1 MSRAAWRVVLALPKG
16 NLYHL
21 TLFFLL
27 AVQQT
32 DMWVGSSFRK
42 GVQPTILAG
51 IWFAF
56 AVTWPIPLSILPS
69 FRQLLLLP
77 LTARDAGGLMV
88 LLRVGLPT
96 LCLVGSQTLWA
107 FATSG
112 PLCSPARIVN
122 TLCLTLSLSAAFP
135 LMTLVPFLPLPV
147 SAWRMQNDYPPS
159 GHGVRRM
166 RLFAA
171 AAVWLGAPAIAVL
184 PFLTLRHGV
193 FQGTLIS
200 VSIGVVLTAL
210 AWRWREQLVVVS
222 FQSDRATSGSS
233 GALARPAWRG
243 WAGFVP
249 LVLPSFRWQV
259 VVSAATQAFAMTT
272 WHSHGAPSFVQHSML
287 VMLPAILVALGFVL
301 IVDSARALRMLP
313 IAPAALSLVLL
324 ALLVVPAVLSNLG
337 ALATLA
343 LAPHAAIYTPRDA
356 ALWFLCI
363 VAYAICLAPSIKL
376 AHLRWQGALLCGVM
390 LLQACVLVPLY
401 AAGAA
406 LPPAGW
412 LLAAAAVLLGG
423 SFVWLRHTL
432 RTTIPRAMVTA

>member
-1 MSRAAWRVVLALPKG
+1 ML
-16 NLYHL
+16 
-21 TLFFLL
+21 
-27 AVQQT
+27 
-32 DMWVGSSFRK
+32 
-42 GVQPTILAG
+42 
-51 IWFAF
+51 
-56 AVTWPIPLSILPS
+56 
-69 FRQLLLLP
+69 
-77 LTARDAGGLMV
+77 
-88 LLRVGLPT
+88 
-96 LCLVGSQTLWA
+96 
-107 FATSG
+107 
-112 PLCSPARIVN
+112 
-122 TLCLTLSLSAAFP
+122 
-135 LMTLVPFLPLPV
+135 TLVPFLPLNSSP
-147 SAWRMQNDYPPS
+147 WRSMNDYPPF
-159 GHGVRRM
+159 GHGVRQM

-171 AAVWLGAPAIAVL
+171 AAVWLVAPAIAVL
-184 PFLTLRHGV
+184 PFFTLPHGRV
-193 FQGTLIS
+193 QGTLIS
-200 VSIGVVLTAL
+200 MSIGVALTAL
-210 AWRWREQLVVVS
+210 AWSQRERIAIEA
-222 FQSDRATSGSS
+222 FRSDKTLSTA
-233 GALARPAWRG
+233 AARPVRMSWRG

-363 VAYAICLAPSIKL
+363 IVYTICLAPSIKL

-401 AAGAA
+401 ATGAA

-412 LLAAAAVLLGG
+412 LLAAGAVLLGG

>member
-1 MSRAAWRVVLALPKG
+1 VSPAAWRVVRALPRSSSYQLP
-16 NLYHL
+16 LYL
-21 TLFFLL
+21 LL

-32 DMWVGSSFRK
+32 DFWVGSSFRK
-42 GVQPTILAG
+42 GVQPTILGG

-56 AVTWPIPLSILPS
+56 AIVWALPLSILPS

-77 LTARDAGGLMV
+77 LSARDAGGLMV

-96 LCLVGSQTLWA
+96 LCLIGSETLWA
-107 FATSG
+107 FITSFSHRL
-112 PLCSPARIVN
+112 PPHTID
-122 TLCLTLSLSAAFP
+122 TLCFTLSFSAAFP
-135 LMTLVPFLPLPV
+135 IMTLVPFLPMQSGV
-147 SAWRMQNDYPPS
+147 SRMANGYPGT

-171 AAVWLGAPAIAVL
+171 AAVWLVAPAIAVL
-184 PFLTLRHGV
+184 PFFTLPHGRV
-193 FQGTLIS
+193 QGTLIS
-200 VSIGVVLTAL
+200 MSIGVALTAL
-210 AWRWREQLVVVS
+210 AWSQRERIAIEA
-222 FQSDRATSGSS
+222 FRSDKILSTA
-233 GALARPAWRG
+233 AARPVRMSWRG

-363 VAYAICLAPSIKL
+363 IVYTICLAPSIKL

-401 AAGAA
+401 ATGAA

-412 LLAAAAVLLGG
+412 LLAAGAVLLGG